1 MSKTKLKPIGWEIR
15 DGKDISVLNHS
26 IHPADRAAVS
36 RHVCPTTGRVRYL
49 FESQRTAAACVRRY
63 GRVPRSTIA
72 PVYEITDN
80 D

>member
-1 MSKTKLKPIGWEIR
+1 MSKETLLGWQIMYGTKV
-15 DGKDISVLNHS
+15 SALNLS

-63 GRVPRSTIA
+63 GRDPRSTIA
-72 PVYEITDN
+72 PVYEIDDN